1 MSNETMIMIG
11 SGVVAVSVIL
21 LFAYSAFRGVHG
33 SLTNAK
39 VGEVYNFEY
48 EQPLHGE
55 AKRVLAKVVEPVHT
69 LEDYTIRRLN
79 AISNYRRNDPEFQRT
94 KHLVTCEMPTGEIRQ
109 FYAERTRNVRRCLF
123 SNRLFRNAVA
133 AML

>member
-1 MSNETMIMIG
+1 MSNDMFVTIG
-11 SGVVAVSVIL
+11 ACVACVLAVGF
-21 LFAYSAFRGVHG
+21 FAYNAVRGVHS
-33 SLTNAK
+33 SLTDAK
-39 VGEVYNFEY
+39 IGEVYNFEY

-55 AKRVLAKVVEPVHT
+55 PKRVLAKVVEPVHT

-79 AISNYRRNDPEFQRT
+79 AVSRYRRNDPEFKRT
-94 KHLVTCEMPTGEIRQ
+94 KHLVTCEMPDGNIRQ